1 LKIGHDHRRQLG
13 RGLAIMTITMGGG
26 SGQILLSPF
35 LRSQHKDP
43 VMIGALVAVVAVA
56 SLAIR
61 IPGGLL
67 YSRTRARPLLL
78 GSLAMCALAFSLY
91 PVTANP
97 GLLAVIGV
105 VYGTGFSVATT
116 VNMAATI
123 ESLRPGENRG
133 RAITLYAAGMS
144 TGYALGS
151 LIGGAA
157 GDHFGFDGAYR
168 LAAGMFLIA
177 VLPLFGRNIESSE
190 PLEASRSVTERSQG
204 WRRAQSFGLA
214 LLDAHVLFVILGAFL
229 INVYLVQFNTFLPLT
244 LLPLGFALAQI
255 GLIRSVWSLTN
266 TAGRT
271 LAQPVV
277 SVLGHHR
284 TQHFGLTLQ
293 AAMLMLF
300 FLPLPMVAL
309 LGVTVAAAWGRAI
322 CFVANTLALADIDP
336 RRLSRGVASGVM
348 NAAGDLGNIVGP
360 LVGGILA
367 GAVGLQGFWLV
378 TPPLCLAVYYALL
391 LAIGR
396 LQVVADRPALAT

>member
-1 LKIGHDHRRQLG
+1 
-13 RGLAIMTITMGGG
+13 MTITMGGG
-26 SGQILLSPF
+26 SGQFLLSPY

-67 YSRTRARPLLL
+67 YSRSRARPLLL
-78 GSLAMCALAFSLY
+78 GSLATCALAFSLY

-105 VYGTGFSVATT
+105 IYGTGFSIATT

-133 RAITLYAAGMS
+133 RAIALYAAGMS
-144 TGYALGS
+144 TGYAIGS
-151 LIGGAA
+151 LVGGAA
-157 GDHFGFDGAYR
+157 GDRFGFDGAYR

-177 VLPLFGRNIESSE
+177 VIPTVFGRTPQATESPEYSQGASE
-190 PLEASRSVTERSQG
+190 PSRG

-214 LLDAHVLFVILGAFL
+214 LLDPHVLFVVLGAFL
-229 INVYLVQFNTFLPLT
+229 INVYLMQFNTFLPLT

-277 SVLGHHR
+277 GLLGHHR

-309 LGVTVAAAWGRAI
+309 LGVTITAAWGRAI

-348 NAAGDLGNIVGP
+348 NAAGDLGNIAGP
-360 LVGGILA
+360 LVGGVLA
-367 GAVGLQGFWLV
+367 RALGVQGFWLV

-396 LQVVADRPALAT
+396 LPAERQRYGDSSHVGWDTAPRSPA

>member
-1 LKIGHDHRRQLG
+1 
-13 RGLAIMTITMGGG
+13 
-26 SGQILLSPF
+26 
-35 LRSQHKDP
+35 
-43 VMIGALVAVVAVA
+43 MIGALVAVVAVA

-78 GSLAMCALAFSLY
+78 GSLALCALAFCLY
-91 PVTANP
+91 PMTANP
-97 GLLAVIGV
+97 GLLAVIGI

-123 ESLRPGENRG
+123 ESLQAGENRG
-133 RAITLYAAGMS
+133 RAIALYAAGMS

-157 GDHFGFDGAYR
+157 GDHFGFAGAYR
-168 LAAGMFLIA
+168 LASGMFLIA
-177 VLPLFGRNIESSE
+177 VIPAVFGRNLETAE
-190 PLEASRSVTERSQG
+190 PLEHAHGALVPSRG

-214 LLDAHVLFVILGAFL
+214 LLDPRVLFVILGAFR
-229 INVYLVQFNTFLPLT
+229 INMYLMQFNTFLPLT
-244 LLPLGFALAQI
+244 LLPLGYTLAQI

-277 SVLGHHR
+277 GLLGHHR

-300 FLPLPMVAL
+300 FLPLPLVAL
-309 LGVTVAAAWGRAI
+309 LGVTICAAWGRAI

-336 RRLSRGVASGVM
+336 RQLSRGVASGVM
-348 NAAGDLGNIVGP
+348 NAAGDLGNIAGP
-360 LVGGILA
+360 LVGGVVA
-367 GAVGLQGFWLV
+367 RAVGLQGFWLV
-378 TPPLCLAVYYALL
+378 APPLFLAFYYALL
-391 LAIGR
+391 LPIGR
-396 LQVVADRPALAT
+396 LQPVDRPALAT